1 MSLAHVVESC
11 SRLKPAIRPQIES
24 RGAWRPLLL
33 SCSIGRRE
41 SGILILVGRSRASH
55 DSALLQTPD
64 SLVRRESPNLKAD
77 HASGQVVGHR
87 SLQPDMTHLRQSLFA
102 LPIQFMNTRRNL
114 RLPNSQMKPKSFR
127 KSPAVLEVMKPPRRY
142 PSGGWLPFIPL
153 ESP

>member
-41 SGILILVGRSRASH
+41 SGILIRVGRSRASH
-55 DSALLQTPD
+55 DSALLQAPD
-64 SLVRRESPNLKAD
+64 SLLRRESPHLKAD

-87 SLQPDMTHLRQSLFA
+87 SLQPDMRHFRQSLLA
-102 LPIQFMNTRRNL
+102 LPIQFMNANWPINFCEIPYVTHL
-114 RLPNSQMKPKSFR
+114 REGRSLKFCR
-127 KSPAVLEVMKPPRRY
+127 AGV
-142 PSGGWLPFIPL
+142 
-153 ESP
+153 